1 MKKGQTQFKFIRPMS
16 NMRIV
21 LLSVEQ
27 GNCNPQ
33 SIADSTGL
41 FVGQVRHA
49 LKNLCF
55 IRAVMADRDDLG
67 RSMFIIPGSMVG
79 VANNL
84 KGVSSIFNC
93 R

>member
-27 GNCNPQ
+27 GNCTNRA
-33 SIADSTGL
+33 ITESTGL
-41 FVGQVRHA
+41 VIGQVRQA

-55 IRAVMADRDDLG
+55 IRAVAIDRDDIG
-67 RSMFIIPGSMVG
+67 RSMFVIPGIRVG
-79 VANNL
+79 VAKNL
-84 KGVSSIFNC
+84 KGVSSIFNV